1 MRGRPAF
8 GPISPYPTVLLRA
21 NRGTGNRSQ
30 RSEMYQLDRI
40 NADVIAAVTATKAR
54 SEPMVGIIWKSA

>member
-30 RSEMYQLDRI
+30 RSEMYQARSDY
-40 NADVIAAVTATKAR
+40 ADVVAAVTATKAR
-54 SEPMVGIIWKSA
+54 SPTLVGIIWKSA

>member
-21 NRGTGNRSQ
+21 NRGTDNRSQ
-30 RSEMYQLDRI
+30 RSAMYQLDRI
-40 NADVIAAVTATKAR
+40 MPTL
-54 SEPMVGIIWKSA
+54 